1 MSVAPSVTPKTGD
14 DGVVL
19 SLAGA
24 WIIAAGRALETSAAS
39 LTSAARGARN
49 AIIDL
54 AGIERMDTAGAWVI
68 DRARAELA
76 GDGVRR
82 PIAARGPN
90 MRSCF
95 RRPDIGL
102 SSPPSRSARLI
113 W

>member
-1 MSVAPSVTPKTGD
+1 MSVAPSVTPKTGH

-39 LTSAARGARN
+39 LTSAARGARK

-68 DRARAELA
+68 DRARTETDRA
-76 GDGVRR
+76 GVQ
-82 PIAARGPN
+82 AAYRG
-90 MRSCF
+90 R
-95 RRPDIGL
+95 
-102 SSPPSRSARLI
+102 AA
-113 W
+113 